1 MPSADQV
8 PINNPHSTMRGGR
21 WVVLIAGS
29 TGSAL
34 RAVRPPNL
42 HITPGWPARSHS
54 RRKCDRLLVALA
66 RPRPGDCA
74 RARDDV
80 PRHPPRC
87 GLRILRFAACRFLA
101 VAIAHALA
109 GSVFMFLSRRRF
121 NDRNRIG
128 RGKGFFQPDL
138 QQLLKTVAIDVL
150 VLVTLGSLSDESC
163 FCFGHFQCS
172 VSSPYGPARLTG
184 FLAFAGCVRRRAEG
198 DCEPRHAR
206 PPRSAVT
213 RPSS

>member
-150 VLVTLGSLSDESC
+150 VLVTLGPCPTSLV
-163 FCFGHFQCS
+163 F
-172 VSSPYGPARLTG
+172 VSAIFNARSARLTG
-184 FLAFAGCVRRRAEG
+184 
-198 DCEPRHAR
+198 PR
-206 PPRSAVT
+206 V
-213 RPSS
+213 